1 MYLIFKYLYMS
12 TDDKSYYFHNLT
24 GASKLVHGKEK
35 NIKAWNVRTMKYIKL
50 GLRVQDLS
58 SEIET
63 KCLTAVSAFC
73 YK

>member
-1 MYLIFKYLYMS
+1 MN
-12 TDDKSYYFHNLT
+12 TDYKSYHFRNLT
-24 GASKLVHGKEK
+24 GASKLVHGKK
-35 NIKAWNVRTMKYIKL
+35 KSIKVWNVRTMKYIKL

-63 KCLTAVSAFC
+63 KCLTAISAFC